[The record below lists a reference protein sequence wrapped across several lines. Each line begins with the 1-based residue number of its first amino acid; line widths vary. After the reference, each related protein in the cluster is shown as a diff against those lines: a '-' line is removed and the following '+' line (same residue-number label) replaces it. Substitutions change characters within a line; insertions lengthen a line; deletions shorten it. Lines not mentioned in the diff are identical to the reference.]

1 MRRAKALAF
10 VDRGSAVTALYDVV
24 LLDGRPRRMPLRLAA
39 GVQRESTINVD
50 GETWLVA
57 DVRPAP
63 RGPAQLIC
71 IHPD

>member
-10 VDRGSAVTALYDVV
+10 VDRGSTVTALYDVV
-24 LLDGRPRRMPLRLAA
+24 LLDGRPRRMPLRLSA

-57 DVRPAP
+57 DVRRVH